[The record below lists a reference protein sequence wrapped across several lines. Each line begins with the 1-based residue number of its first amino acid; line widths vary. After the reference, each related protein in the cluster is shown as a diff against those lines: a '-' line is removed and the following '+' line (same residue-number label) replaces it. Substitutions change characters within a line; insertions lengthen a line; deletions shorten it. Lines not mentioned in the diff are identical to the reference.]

1 MKVKSKPIARARIRE
16 RVEKKL
22 RARGALLFH
31 SIACLFGTA
40 VILWNL
46 PMYWETRTVNWY
58 PGFRDA
64 ILIYGILIVSFAVHF
79 IHYRFKHGVGYER
92 HEAETAS
99 RINRELRRAGLEE
112 AEEREALIEQ
122 EQVNKLINRRLL
134 WQHASLFLGLGTTMF
149 SMHWTE
155 VVRYSWNDGYA
166 FLGLAYFVGAWSIA
180 LIAHALRYYF
190 SYSGYSERR
199 QARIDAEIAREMAK
213 LGARRS
219 SARPGR
225 RLASESDAGDSIK
238 SYLADDIESSQ
249 SRSRA

>member
-1 MKVKSKPIARARIRE
+1 MKVKSKPIARAEIRE

-79 IHYRFKHGVGYER
+79 IHYRFSHGVGFER
-92 HEAETAS
+92 HEAETEA
-99 RINRELRRAGLEE
+99 RINRELRRADREE
-112 AEEREALIEQ
+112 AEEREALIEL
-122 EQVNKLINRRLL
+122 EQNDKLKNRRLL
-134 WQHASLFLGLGTTMF
+134 WQHASLFLGLSAIMIAAR
-149 SMHWTE
+149 WIE
-155 VVRYSWNDGYA
+155 VIRFEWNDEYA
-166 FLGLAYFVGAWSIA
+166 YLGVMYLVGAWSIA